1 MSDNNRTAAMSGL
14 LAGNETLAKVS
25 DVEYNK
31 VQSYF
36 EMLEAVSRLTYQ
48 SIYVMD
54 YCKMNFLYVS
64 DNPIF
69 LCGRTREE
77 VMAMGF
83 DFLLE
88 QCKPEE
94 VHALIEINRA
104 SLDFFHHLPV
114 SERDRYSVSY
124 NYHIRAPRVGE
135 WRLVHHKRTPVAL
148 SDAGELWLVL
158 CSVSWAPDD
167 SVIRATI
174 TSEVSSKV
182 WEYDLDTMSW
192 HESEREALT
201 EFEKSVLVLSNRG
214 YTMNEIADTIYK
226 SVDSVKG
233 YRKSLFAKLGV
244 SNITEAIA
252 CAKSR
257 RLVF

>member
-1 MSDNNRTAAMSGL
+1 MSGL

-25 DVEYNK
+25 DVEYSK

-54 YCKMNFLYVS
+54 YC
-64 DNPIF
+64 
-69 LCGRTREE
+69 
-77 VMAMGF
+77 
-83 DFLLE
+83 LLE

>member
-1 MSDNNRTAAMSGL
+1 MSGL

-114 SERDRYSVSY
+114 SERDRTTCRYPSVTGTVS
-124 NYHIRAPRVGE
+124 HTTTTSA
-135 WRLVHHKRTPVAL
+135 HPV
-148 SDAGELWLVL
+148 SGSGGW
-158 CSVSWAPDD
+158 S
-167 SVIRATI
+167 T
-174 TSEVSSKV
+174 T
-182 WEYDLDTMSW
+182 
-192 HESEREALT
+192 
-201 EFEKSVLVLSNRG
+201 SVLPSPFRTQESCG
-214 YTMNEIADTIYK
+214 SS
-226 SVDSVKG
+226 SVPCPG
-233 YRKSLFAKLGV
+233 LRM
-244 SNITEAIA
+244 TP
-252 CAKSR
+252 
-257 RLVF
+257 

>member
-1 MSDNNRTAAMSGL
+1 MSGL

-25 DVEYNK
+25 DVEYSK

-104 SLDFFHHLPV
+104 SLDFFQCFIQLP
-114 SERDRYSVSY
+114 
-124 NYHIRAPRVGE
+124 HPRAPCRGVEAGPSQAYS
-135 WRLVHHKRTPVAL
+135 RCPFGRRRAVARPL
-148 SDAGELWLVL
+148 
-158 CSVSWAPDD
+158 
-167 SVIRATI
+167 
-174 TSEVSSKV
+174 
-182 WEYDLDTMSW
+182 
-192 HESEREALT
+192 
-201 EFEKSVLVLSNRG
+201 
-214 YTMNEIADTIYK
+214 
-226 SVDSVKG
+226 
-233 YRKSLFAKLGV
+233 LGV
-244 SNITEAIA
+244 MGSG
-252 CAKSR
+252 
-257 RLVF
+257 

>member
-1 MSDNNRTAAMSGL
+1 MSDINRTVTMSSL
-14 LAGNETLAKVS
+14 LAGNDILAKVS
-25 DVEYNK
+25 DVKYSK
-31 VQSYF
+31 VRSYC

-54 YCKMNFLYVS
+54 YCRKNFLYVS

-69 LCGRTREE
+69 LCGYTRKQ
-77 VMAMGF
+77 VMAKGF

-88 QCKPEE
+88 QCKPDE
-94 VHALIEINRA
+94 VYDLIGLSKATLN
-104 SLDFFHHLPV
+104 FFQRLPV
-114 SERDRYSVSY
+114 SERTQYSVSY
-124 NYHIRAPRVGE
+124 NYHILSPRAGE

-148 SDAGELWLVL
+148 SDTGDLWLIL

-167 SVIRATI
+167 TLLRATI
-174 TSEVSSKV
+174 TSEVSFKV
-182 WEYDLDTMSW
+182 WEYDTEDMTWRESK
-192 HESEREALT
+192 HEILSD
-201 EFEKSVLVLSNRG
+201 FEKSVLVLSNRG
-214 YTMNEIADTIYK
+214 YTMNEIAKAIYK

-244 SNITEAIA
+244 NNITEAIA

>member
-14 LAGNETLAKVS
+14 LVGNETLAKVS
-25 DVEYNK
+25 DVKYSK

-36 EMLEAVSRLTYQ
+36 EMLDAVSRLTYQ

-69 LCGRTREE
+69 LCGYSREE
-77 VMAMGF
+77 VMAKGF
-83 DFLLE
+83 DFLIE

-94 VHALIEINRA
+94 VHALVEINRA
-104 SLDFFHHLPV
+104 SMDFIHHVPV
-114 SERDRYSVSY
+114 SERCRYSVSY
-124 NYHIRAPRVGE
+124 NYHIRSPRVGE
-135 WRLVHHKRTPVAL
+135 WRLVHHKRTPLAL
-148 SDAGELWLVL
+148 SDAGELWLIL
-158 CSVSWAPDD
+158 CSVDWAPDD
-167 SVIRATI
+167 SELRATV
-174 TSEVSSKV
+174 TSEISSKV
-182 WEYDLDTMSW
+182 WYYDMNTMSW
-192 HESEREALT
+192 NESAQENLT
-201 EFEKSVLVLSNRG
+201 DLEKAVLVLSNRG
-214 YTMNEIADTIYK
+214 LTMNEIADTIFK

-252 CAKSR
+252 CAKAR
-257 RLVF
+257 KLV

>member
-1 MSDNNRTAAMSGL
+1 MSDYNRTAAMSGL

-25 DVEYNK
+25 DVEYSK

-36 EMLEAVSRLTYQ
+36 EMLEAVSAVSRLTYQ

-104 SLDFFHHLPV
+104 SLISVRPV
-114 SERDRYSVSY
+114 SENGGWSTTSVLPS
-124 NYHIRAPRVGE
+124 
-135 WRLVHHKRTPVAL
+135 LFRTPESCGWSSAL
-148 SDAGELWLVL
+148 CPGPRMTQ
-158 CSVSWAPDD
+158 CSGPLSPARSPPRSGSMTSSPWPGMRVSGRRSLISRSRCW
-167 SVIRATI
+167 SFQTEVIP
-174 TSEVSSKV
+174 
-182 WEYDLDTMSW
+182 
-192 HESEREALT
+192 
-201 EFEKSVLVLSNRG
+201 
-214 YTMNEIADTIYK
+214 
-226 SVDSVKG
+226 
-233 YRKSLFAKLGV
+233 
-244 SNITEAIA
+244 
-252 CAKSR
+252 
-257 RLVF
+257 

>member
-1 MSDNNRTAAMSGL
+1 MGNSQARKGTKFPELFEKNTRIVNFAYYIFFTPKHLLTMSDNNRTAAMSGL

-25 DVEYNK
+25 DVEYSK

-114 SERDRYSVSY
+114 SERDRYSVPQAY
-124 NYHIRAPRVGE
+124 
-135 WRLVHHKRTPVAL
+135 
-148 SDAGELWLVL
+148 
-158 CSVSWAPDD
+158 
-167 SVIRATI
+167 
-174 TSEVSSKV
+174 
-182 WEYDLDTMSW
+182 
-192 HESEREALT
+192 
-201 EFEKSVLVLSNRG
+201 
-214 YTMNEIADTIYK
+214 
-226 SVDSVKG
+226 
-233 YRKSLFAKLGV
+233 
-244 SNITEAIA
+244 
-252 CAKSR
+252 SR
-257 RLVF
+257 RPFGRRRAVARPLFRVLGSG